1 MKKKIKNNFK
11 IHATFCKVVM
21 IYGHTEKLLTSYN
34 CNTNTNNVI

>member
-1 MKKKIKNNFK
+1 MKKKIKNYFK